1 VVAILN
7 TYNIQIRF
15 RRFLAKVEI
24 GKGIVKSYYVF
35 LITHLTRLMILQPRY
50 RRFPPKAVESHVI
63 YRVATIGK
71 KFNMADFSSNCF
83 ELKIYAD

>member
-1 VVAILN
+1 MMKTIAANRALLETSVRKIHLKELLCVFNNSSYAIDD
-7 TYNIQIRF
+7 F
-15 RRFLAKVEI
+15 
-24 GKGIVKSYYVF
+24 
-35 LITHLTRLMILQPRY
+35 QPRY